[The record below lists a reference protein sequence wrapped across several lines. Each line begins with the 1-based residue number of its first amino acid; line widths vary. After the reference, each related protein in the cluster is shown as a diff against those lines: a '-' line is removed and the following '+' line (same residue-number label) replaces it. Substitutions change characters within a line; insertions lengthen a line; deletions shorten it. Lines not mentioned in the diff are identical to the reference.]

1 MIALVRELNSNPRAT
16 SLNLLTKPL
25 GPLSKGVEDKL
36 YTSSYT
42 QAALPIHVE
51 FYRQI
56 TTGYGLSFLTIS
68 QHRYMYISDE
78 VTHNTLAACCERS
91 EGLKYRHQLNK
102 TMWLIMC
109 Y

>member
-42 QAALPIHVE
+42 QAALPIE
-51 FYRQI
+51 FYGQI
-56 TTGYGLSFLTIS
+56 TTGYRLIFLTIS
-68 QHRYMYISDE
+68 QHRHMYTSDE
-78 VTHNTLAACCERS
+78 VTHNTLAVC
-91 EGLKYRHQLNK
+91 LL
-102 TMWLIMC
+102 
-109 Y
+109 